1 MRLQLISVIALG
13 LCAWQ
18 SAAKDP
24 DPYWCSVLIDCPTF
38 TLKNLVE
45 VDSGFSKR
53 ISGKEY
59 FFRFHEGCDVS
70 VDGGIWPTDCEVSAK
85 KAKPDWAK
93 LYVEVFKARGRSS
106 CFGRSSTSDRLE

>member
-1 MRLQLISVIALG
+1 MRFQLISVIALG

-24 DPYWCSVLIDCPTF
+24 VPYWCSVLIDCPTF

-45 VDSGFSKR
+45 VDSGFSTD

-70 VDGGIWPTDCEVSAK
+70 VDDGIWPTECTVSAT
-85 KAKPDWAK
+85 KAKQDWAK
-93 LYVEVFKARGRSS
+93 LYVQVYKSRRRSS
-106 CFGRSSTSDRLE
+106 CFGRS